1 MTLIDEVNTRFEN
14 IAPGFPEVESTPA
27 MTTPTVAAACAMLV
41 AGSTLCLVC

>member
-1 MTLIDEVNTRFEN
+1 MTLVDEVNARFED

-27 MTTPTVAAACAMLV
+27 MTTPTVVVACEMLV